1 VCQNLVMDWEK
12 LAEARIREWRARP
25 AGQRCAPAASGS
37 ARPLELQLLEEA
49 LQLREQ
55 ARAASDPV
63 ERSQLSQRSREAE
76 MRLLVL
82 LERTGRPLAAR
93 RFAELLSG

>member
-12 LAEARIREWRARP
+12 LAEARIRAWRARP
-25 AGQRCAPAASGS
+25 AGQCAPAASGS
-37 ARPLELQLLEEA
+37 GRPLELQLLEEA

-55 ARAASDPV
+55 ARATSDPA
-63 ERSQLSQRSREAE
+63 ERSQLNQRSRQAE
-76 MRLLVL
+76 TRLLVL

>member
-1 VCQNLVMDWEK
+1 MDWEK
-12 LAEARIREWRARP
+12 LAEARIRAWQARP

-37 ARPLELQLLEEA
+37 GRPLELQLLEEA

-55 ARAASDPV
+55 ARATSDPA
-63 ERSQLSQRSREAE
+63 ERSQLNQRSRQAE
-76 MRLLVL
+76 TRLLVL
-82 LERTGRPLAAR
+82 LERTGRPLTAR